1 MSEEVHWL
9 RLKVGIIFAILS
21 TIMYWV
27 LSLFLW
33 PFVAYARQNTY
44 WALPIAI
51 LLFIIYSYFV
61 GCHVNFI
68 LGGSNCRVRISF
80 RSSCID
86 ICFTINIYIQKHM

>member
-1 MSEEVHWL
+1 MPEEVHWL

-33 PFVAYARQNTY
+33 PFVTYARQHTY

-61 GCHVNFI
+61 GWLVLFVAKTFGETYPAAR
-68 LGGSNCRVRISF
+68 LSQVE
-80 RSSCID
+80 
-86 ICFTINIYIQKHM
+86 KLLEK

>member
-61 GCHVNFI
+61 GWLVLFVAKTF
-68 LGGSNCRVRISF
+68 GR
-80 RSSCID
+80 
-86 ICFTINIYIQKHM
+86 TAYIEETSLRKVEKFLER